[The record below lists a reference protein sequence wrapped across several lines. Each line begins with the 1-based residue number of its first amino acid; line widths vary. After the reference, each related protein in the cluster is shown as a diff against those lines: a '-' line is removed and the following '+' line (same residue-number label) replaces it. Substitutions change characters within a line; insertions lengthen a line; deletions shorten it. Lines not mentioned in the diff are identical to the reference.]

1 MTLISTIA
9 KIYLYF
15 LSVWAI
21 DKAPAEAADGNEEA
35 VVLNNVVTR
44 ALFTTIQAGR
54 KVWQ

>member
-1 MTLISTIA
+1 MTLIFTIV

-15 LSVWAI
+15 INVWAI

-44 ALFTTIQAGR
+44 ALFTTI
-54 KVWQ
+54 